1 MSALQK
7 VTLVRAVT
15 PRWGLRPALEAAGL
29 LLDCQT
35 LDELTTVIA
44 RRIDY
49 YNHEVALN
57 DRLCSTAELCS
68 GNSGPTVTGRTRLTN
83 HVQLLGCT
91 SKIIYRGRLDERPFV
106 QL

>member
-49 YNHEVALN
+49 YNRDRQHSTIGYVAPLSYAAAI
-57 DRLCSTAELCS
+57 RA
-68 GNSGPTVTGRTRLTN
+68 
-83 HVQLLGCT
+83 QL
-91 SKIIYRGRLDERPFV
+91 
-106 QL
+106 